1 MIEHLNKY
9 SNNVDVKMKNENTCA
24 VKIINEEKVKKVQKQ
39 MISEEFFYDIS
50 ENFKSMGD
58 KTRLKILYALSKQE
72 LCVCD
77 LSAVVDMSISL
88 VSHQL
93 RLLRDKKLVKY
104 RKEGKS
110 VYYSLDDDHVVQ
122 LIKMSYDHVTE

>member
-1 MIEHLNKY
+1 MTE
-9 SNNVDVKMKNENTCA
+9 DVCEN
-24 VKIINEEKVKKVQKQ
+24 KIINKEKVQKTQEQ
-39 MISEEFFYDIS
+39 MIPEETFLDMSET
-50 ENFKSMGD
+50 FKATSD

-93 RLLRDKKLVKY
+93 RILRNKKLVKY

-122 LIKMSYDHVTE
+122 LIKMAYDHVTE

>member
-1 MIEHLNKY
+1 M
-9 SNNVDVKMKNENTCA
+9 NNEDVCET
-24 VKIINEEKVKKVQKQ
+24 KIINKEKVEHVKKQ
-39 MISEEFFYDIS
+39 MIDENTFQDLSETFKTIS
-50 ENFKSMGD
+50 D
-58 KTRLKILYALSKQE
+58 KTRLEILYALSKHE

-77 LSAVVDMSISL
+77 LSAVVNMSISL

-122 LIKMSYDHVTE
+122 LIKVAYDHLVE

>member
-1 MIEHLNKY
+1 
-9 SNNVDVKMKNENTCA
+9 MKQEKDFCQ
-24 VKIINEEKVKKVQKQ
+24 VKIINDKKVSTVKKQ
-39 MISEEFFYDIS
+39 MIKEDIFLEMSET
-50 ENFKSMGD
+50 FKATSD
-58 KTRLKILYALSKQE
+58 KTRLEILFALSKEE

-77 LSAVVDMSISL
+77 LSAVVNMSISL

-93 RLLRDKKLVKY
+93 RILRDKKLVKY

-122 LIKMSYDHVTE
+122 LIKMAYDHVTE

>member
-1 MIEHLNKY
+1 MNHE
-9 SNNVDVKMKNENTCA
+9 DTCQ
-24 VKIINEEKVKKVQKQ
+24 VRIINDKKVKTVKKQ
-39 MISEEFFYDIS
+39 MINEDIFQNMSET
-50 ENFKSMGD
+50 FKAIAD
-58 KTRLKILYALSKQE
+58 KTRLKILFALSKEE

-104 RKEGKS
+104 RKDGKS

-122 LIKMSYDHVTE
+122 LFKMAHNHVTE

>member
-1 MIEHLNKY
+1 
-9 SNNVDVKMKNENTCA
+9 MKAEDTCSI
-24 VKIINEEKVKKVQKQ
+24 KIKNEEKVKKVQKQ
-39 MISEEFFYDIS
+39 MISEDIFFDMS
-50 ENFKSMGD
+50 EKFKSMGD

-77 LSAVVDMSISL
+77 LSTVVDMSISL

-93 RLLRDKKLVKY
+93 RLLRDKKLVRY

-110 VYYSLDDDHVVQ
+110 VYYSLDDEHVVQ
-122 LIKMSYDHVTE
+122 LIKMAYDHVTE

>member
-1 MIEHLNKY
+1 
-9 SNNVDVKMKNENTCA
+9 MKNQDEICQIKVINKNKVNQ
-24 VKIINEEKVKKVQKQ
+24 VKKQ
-39 MISEEFFYDIS
+39 MIDENIFQDMSETIKAIS
-50 ENFKSMGD
+50 D
-58 KTRLKILYALSKQE
+58 KTRLKILYTLSKEE

-93 RLLRDKKLVKY
+93 RILRDKKLVKY

-122 LIKMSYDHVTE
+122 LIKMAYDHVTE

>member
-1 MIEHLNKY
+1 MSKE
-9 SNNVDVKMKNENTCA
+9 DVCE
-24 VKIINEEKVKKVQKQ
+24 VKIINKDKVDQVKKE
-39 MISEEFFYDIS
+39 MINETTYQNIADT
-50 ENFKSMGD
+50 FKATSD
-58 KTRLKILYALSKQE
+58 KTRLKILYALSKEE

-110 VYYSLDDDHVVQ
+110 VYYSLHDDHVVQ
-122 LIKMSYDHVTE
+122 LIKMAYDHVTE

>member
-1 MIEHLNKY
+1 MNF
-9 SNNVDVKMKNENTCA
+9 SNDLCHH
-24 VKIINEEKVKKVQKQ
+24 KIINKKKVENVKKQL
-39 MISEEFFYDIS
+39 IEEELFQEMSDTIKAMS
-50 ENFKSMGD
+50 D
-58 KTRLKILYALSKQE
+58 KTRLKILYALSKNE

-93 RLLRDKKLVKY
+93 RLLRDKKLVKF

-122 LIKMSYDHVTE
+122 LIKMAFEHVTE

>member
-1 MIEHLNKY
+1 MDHE
-9 SNNVDVKMKNENTCA
+9 DTCQIR
-24 VKIINEEKVKKVQKQ
+24 IIDDKKVQTVKKQ
-39 MISEEFFYDIS
+39 MITEDIFQDMSET
-50 ENFKSMGD
+50 FKAIAD
-58 KTRLKILYALSKQE
+58 KTRLKILFALSKEE

-122 LIKMSYDHVTE
+122 LFKMAHTHVIE

>member
-1 MIEHLNKY
+1 
-9 SNNVDVKMKNENTCA
+9 MKAEDTCSI
-24 VKIINEEKVKKVQKQ
+24 KIKNEEKVKKVQKQ
-39 MISEEFFYDIS
+39 MISEDIFFDMS
-50 ENFKSMGD
+50 EKFKSMGD

-77 LSAVVDMSISL
+77 LAAVVEMSISL

-93 RLLRDKKLVKY
+93 RLLRDKKLVRY

-110 VYYSLDDDHVVQ
+110 VYYSLDDEHVVQ
-122 LIKMSYDHVTE
+122 LIKMAYDHVTE

>member
-1 MIEHLNKY
+1 MNHK
-9 SNNVDVKMKNENTCA
+9 DVCDT
-24 VKIINEEKVKKVQKQ
+24 KIINKEKVERVKKQ
-39 MISEEFFYDIS
+39 MIDENKFKDLSETFKTIS
-50 ENFKSMGD
+50 D
-58 KTRLKILYALSKQE
+58 KTRLEILYALSKHE

-77 LSAVVDMSISL
+77 LSAVVNMSISL

-93 RLLRDKKLVKY
+93 RLLRDKKLVKF

-122 LIKMSYDHVTE
+122 LIKMAYDHLIE

>member
-1 MIEHLNKY
+1 MSKE
-9 SNNVDVKMKNENTCA
+9 DVCE
-24 VKIINEEKVKKVQKQ
+24 VKIINKDKVDQVKKE
-39 MISEEFFYDIS
+39 MINETTYQNIADT
-50 ENFKSMGD
+50 FKATSD
-58 KTRLKILYALSKQE
+58 KTRLKILYALSKEE

-122 LIKMSYDHVTE
+122 LIKMAYDHVTE

>member
-1 MIEHLNKY
+1 MNH
-9 SNNVDVKMKNENTCA
+9 ENMCQ
-24 VKIINEEKVKKVQKQ
+24 VKIINDKKVKTVKKQ
-39 MISEEFFYDIS
+39 MITENVFQDMSET
-50 ENFKSMGD
+50 FKAIAD
-58 KTRLKILYALSKQE
+58 KTRLKILFALSKEE

-93 RLLRDKKLVKY
+93 RILRDKKLVKY

-110 VYYSLDDDHVVQ
+110 VYYTLDDDHIVQ
-122 LIKMSYDHVTE
+122 LFEMAHKHITE

>member
-1 MIEHLNKY
+1 MNPK
-9 SNNVDVKMKNENTCA
+9 DVCET
-24 VKIINEEKVKKVQKQ
+24 KIINKEKVEKVKNQ
-39 MISEEFFYDIS
+39 MIDEKTFKDLSETFKTIS
-50 ENFKSMGD
+50 D
-58 KTRLKILYALSKQE
+58 KTRLEILYALSKQE

-77 LSAVVDMSISL
+77 LSAVVNMSISL

-93 RLLRDKKLVKY
+93 RLLRDKKLVKF

-122 LIKMSYDHVTE
+122 LIKMAYDHLVE

>member
-1 MIEHLNKY
+1 MNKE
-9 SNNVDVKMKNENTCA
+9 DVCQI
-24 VKIINEEKVKKVQKQ
+24 KIINKNKVDKVKKQ
-39 MISEEFFYDIS
+39 MIKETTYQEMA
-50 ENFKSMGD
+50 ETFKATSD
-58 KTRLKILYALSKQE
+58 KTRLKILYALSKEE

-77 LSAVVDMSISL
+77 LSAIVGMSISL

-93 RLLRDKKLVKY
+93 RTLRDKKLVKY

-122 LIKMSYDHVTE
+122 LIKMAYDHVTE

>member
-1 MIEHLNKY
+1 MHSE
-9 SNNVDVKMKNENTCA
+9 DTCQI
-24 VKIINEEKVKKVQKQ
+24 KIINEKKVQKVKKQ
-39 MISEEFFYDIS
+39 MIIEDDFQDMSET
-50 ENFKSMGD
+50 FKAIAD
-58 KTRLKILYALSKQE
+58 KTRLKILYALSKEE

-93 RLLRDKKLVKY
+93 RLLRDKKLVKF

-110 VYYSLDDDHVVQ
+110 VFYSLDDNHVVQ
-122 LIKMSYDHVTE
+122 LIKMAYDHVTE

>member
-1 MIEHLNKY
+1 MNHE
-9 SNNVDVKMKNENTCA
+9 DVCEL
-24 VKIINEEKVKKVQKQ
+24 KIINKHKVEKVKKQ
-39 MISEEFFYDIS
+39 MIDDKKFQDLSDTFKTIS
-50 ENFKSMGD
+50 D
-58 KTRLKILYALSKQE
+58 KTRLEILYALSKQE

-77 LSAVVDMSISL
+77 LSAVVNMSISL

-93 RLLRDKKLVKY
+93 RLLRDKKLVKF

-122 LIKMSYDHVTE
+122 LIKMAIDHLLE

>member
-1 MIEHLNKY
+1 MNHE
-9 SNNVDVKMKNENTCA
+9 DVCQS
-24 VKIINEEKVKKVQKQ
+24 KIINKDKVERVKKQ
-39 MISEEFFYDIS
+39 MIDDNKFQDLSDTFKTIS
-50 ENFKSMGD
+50 D
-58 KTRLKILYALSKQE
+58 KTRLEILYALSKQE

-77 LSAVVDMSISL
+77 LSAVVNMSISL

-93 RLLRDKKLVKY
+93 RLLRDKKLVKF

-122 LIKMSYDHVTE
+122 LIKMAYDHLIE

>member
-1 MIEHLNKY
+1 M
-9 SNNVDVKMKNENTCA
+9 NNEDTCEIR
-24 VKIINEEKVKKVQKQ
+24 IINDKKVQTVKKQ
-39 MISEEFFYDIS
+39 METENIFQEMSETFKAIS
-50 ENFKSMGD
+50 D
-58 KTRLKILYALSKQE
+58 KTRLKILFALSKEE

-110 VYYSLDDDHVVQ
+110 VFYSLDDDHVVQ
-122 LIKMSYDHVTE
+122 LFKMAHNHVIE

>member
-1 MIEHLNKY
+1 MLLLINMSKE
-9 SNNVDVKMKNENTCA
+9 DVCE
-24 VKIINEEKVKKVQKQ
+24 VKIINKDKVDQVKKE
-39 MISEEFFYDIS
+39 MINETTYQNIADT
-50 ENFKSMGD
+50 FKATSD
-58 KTRLKILYALSKQE
+58 KTRLKILYALSKEE

-122 LIKMSYDHVTE
+122 LIKMAYDHVTE

>member
-1 MIEHLNKY
+1 MNKKDDICQ
-9 SNNVDVKMKNENTCA
+9 VR
-24 VKIINEEKVKKVQKQ
+24 IINKEKVKKVKKQ
-39 MISEEFFYDIS
+39 MISESTFLDMS
-50 ENFKSMGD
+50 ETFKATAD

-77 LSAVVDMSISL
+77 LSVVVDMSISL

-93 RLLRDKKLVKY
+93 RILRDKKLVKY

-122 LIKMSYDHVTE
+122 LIKMAYDHVTE

>member
-1 MIEHLNKY
+1 
-9 SNNVDVKMKNENTCA
+9 MKAEDTCSI
-24 VKIINEEKVKKVQKQ
+24 KIINEEKVKKVQKQ
-39 MISEEFFYDIS
+39 MISEDIFLEMS
-50 ENFKSMGD
+50 EKFKSMAD

-77 LSAVVDMSISL
+77 LSVVVDMSISL

-110 VYYSLDDDHVVQ
+110 VYYSLDDEHVVQ

>member
-1 MIEHLNKY
+1 MNEPEDVCQAKIINKNKVDQAKKQMI
-9 SNNVDVKMKNENTCA
+9 DENTCQELSETF
-24 VKIINEEKVKKVQKQ
+24 KT
-39 MISEEFFYDIS
+39 IS
-50 ENFKSMGD
+50 D
-58 KTRLKILYALSKQE
+58 KTRLEILYALSKQE

-77 LSAVVDMSISL
+77 LSAVVNMSISL

-93 RLLRDKKLVKY
+93 RLLRNKKLVKF

-122 LIKMSYDHVTE
+122 LIKMAYDHLKE

>member
-1 MIEHLNKY
+1 MNHE
-9 SNNVDVKMKNENTCA
+9 DVCQS
-24 VKIINEEKVKKVQKQ
+24 KIINKEKVERVKKQ
-39 MISEEFFYDIS
+39 MIDDNKFQDLSDTFKTIS
-50 ENFKSMGD
+50 D
-58 KTRLKILYALSKQE
+58 KTRLEILYALSKQE

-77 LSAVVDMSISL
+77 LSAVVNMSISL

-93 RLLRDKKLVKY
+93 RLLRDKKLVKF

-122 LIKMSYDHVTE
+122 LIKMAYDHLIE

>member
-1 MIEHLNKY
+1 M
-9 SNNVDVKMKNENTCA
+9 NNNEDICQI
-24 VKIINEEKVKKVQKQ
+24 KIINDEKVKTVKKQ
-39 MISEEFFYDIS
+39 MITEKIFQDMSET
-50 ENFKSMGD
+50 FKAIAD
-58 KTRLKILYALSKQE
+58 KTRLKILFALSKEE

-122 LIKMSYDHVTE
+122 LFKMAHNHVTE

>member
-1 MIEHLNKY
+1 MAE
-9 SNNVDVKMKNENTCA
+9 DVCETR
-24 VKIINEEKVKKVQKQ
+24 IINKEKVQKTQKQ
-39 MISEEFFYDIS
+39 MIREEIFLDMSET
-50 ENFKSMGD
+50 FKATAD

-93 RLLRDKKLVKY
+93 RILRNKKLVKF

-122 LIKMSYDHVTE
+122 LIKMAYDHVTE